1 MKNEKFEVPA
11 TGNDIEDYN
20 NIPVYYCQDCH
31 SLAIIAFCNTSYCK
45 DCSSTNINKSSF
57 EDWEKLTIK

>member
-1 MKNEKFEVPA
+1 MKNEKFDVST
-11 TGNDIEDYN
+11 TGNEIEDYN
-20 NIPVYYCQDCH
+20 NIPVYYCEDCH
-31 SLAIIAFCNTSYCK
+31 SLAIIAYCNISYCK